1 MTEMRT
7 LAVSDLAIDLA
18 LPDRTIHAVR
28 GLTYDLARGEALGIV
43 GESGSGKT
51 TSALALLGLLPTGVG
66 RVVRGSMRFEG
77 RELVGAS
84 TRELQS
90 VRGAGIAMVFQ
101 DPLASLNPVM
111 PIGRQI
117 GEALHAHK
125 GLSGA
130 AARTRTIDLLAMV
143 GIASPERRVGD
154 YPHQVSGGMR
164 QRVMLAMALSC
175 EPALLVADEPTTA
188 LDVTIQ
194 AQILDLL
201 NRLRRELRMTVLIIS
216 HDLGVV
222 ADVAD
227 RVAVMYAGRIVEIG
241 STNEVIDH
249 PRHPYTIG
257 LLQSI
262 PRLDRPRT
270 SELSSIEGGP
280 PDLSKPLLG
289 CPFRPRCAWAIP
301 RCEDADPALE
311 PVGAEHSVACW
322 VKPHQP
328 DVVP

>member
-1 MTEMRT
+1 MSGEPT

-28 GLTYDLARGEALGIV
+28 GLSYDLARGEALGIV

-51 TSALALLGLLPTGVG
+51 TSALALLGLLPKGVG
-66 RVVRGSMRFEG
+66 RVVHGSMRFEG

-117 GEALHAHK
+117 SEALGAHK

-143 GIASPERRVGD
+143 GIASPKRRVED
-154 YPHQVSGGMR
+154 YPHQFSGGMR

-241 STNEVIDH
+241 STNEVIDR

-280 PDLSKPLLG
+280 PDLSKPLRG
-289 CPFRPRCAWAIP
+289 CPFRPRCAWAIQ
-301 RCEDADPALE
+301 RCEDTDPSLE
-311 PVGAEHSVACW
+311 PVGGGHSVACW

-328 DVVP
+328 DAVP